1 MGFYLSFDPGKTT
14 GWAMFDGNGQIIQ
27 YGQASLDE
35 LIDLTEEWARV
46 WPIST
51 IIYESFVL
59 FRHKARQQTGSKMEA
74 SQAIGI
80 IKTLARKTDAT
91 LVEQDPTI
99 KSLAQ
104 KWTQLKPI
112 GDHAQSHWVDAF
124 NHGAYWLIRQG
135 IRKTA
140 LEMEQESKN
149 EAL

>member
-1 MGFYLSFDPGKTT
+1 MTFYLAFDPGKTT

-112 GDHAQSHWVDAF
+112 GDHAHSHWVDAF

-140 LEMEQESKN
+140 LEMEQERKN
-149 EAL
+149 GSD

>member
-14 GWAMFDGNGQIIQ
+14 GWAMFDGQGQVIK
-27 YGQASLDE
+27 YGQASLEE
-35 LIDLTEEWARV
+35 LIDLTAEWEKMPLTA
-46 WPIST
+46 

-140 LEMEQESKN
+140 LEMEQERKN
-149 EAL
+149 ENL

>member
-1 MGFYLSFDPGKTT
+1 MTFYLAFDPGKTT

-112 GDHAQSHWVDAF
+112 GDHAHSHWVDAF

-140 LEMEQESKN
+140 LEMEQERKN

>member
-1 MGFYLSFDPGKTT
+1 MTFYLAFDPGKTT
-14 GWAMFDGNGQIIQ
+14 GWALFDGMGQVLKT
-27 YGQASLDE
+27 GQANLDE
-35 LIDLTEEWARV
+35 LIDLTEEWAKM
-46 WPIST
+46 PIGT

-140 LEMEQESKN
+140 LEMAQEKKN
-149 EAL
+149 GSD

>member
-14 GWAMFDGNGQIIQ
+14 GWAMFDGQGAIIK
-27 YGQASLDE
+27 YGQASLEE
-35 LIDLTEEWARV
+35 LIDLTAEWEKM
-46 WPIST
+46 PIT
-51 IIYESFVL
+51 AIIYESFVL
-59 FRHKARQQTGSKMEA
+59 FKHKARQQTGSKMEA

-80 IKTLARKTDAT
+80 IKTLARKTDAQ

-99 KSLAQ
+99 KSIAQ

-124 NHGAYWLIRQG
+124 NHGAYWLIRQS

-140 LEMEQESKN
+140 LEIAQEAKN
-149 EAL
+149 EGL

>member
-112 GDHAQSHWVDAF
+112 GDHAHSHWVDAF

-140 LEMEQESKN
+140 LEMEQERKN
-149 EAL
+149 GSD

>member
-1 MGFYLSFDPGKTT
+1 MTFYLAFDPGKTT

-140 LEMEQESKN
+140 LEMEQERKN
-149 EAL
+149 GSD

>member
-1 MGFYLSFDPGKTT
+1 MGFYLSFDPGKTK

-112 GDHAQSHWVDAF
+112 GDHSQSHWVDAF

-140 LEMEQESKN
+140 LEMEQERKN
-149 EAL
+149 GSD

>member
-1 MGFYLSFDPGKTT
+1 MTFYLAFDPGKTT

-46 WPIST
+46 WPLT
-51 IIYESFVL
+51 AIIYESFVL

-140 LEMEQESKN
+140 LEMEQERKN

>member
-1 MGFYLSFDPGKTT
+1 MTFYVSFDPGKVT
-14 GWAMFDGNGQIIQ
+14 GWAIFDGMGQVLNT
-27 YGQASLDE
+27 GQANLDE
-35 LIDLTEEWARV
+35 LIDLTEEFAKMPV
-46 WPIST
+46 GAV
-51 IIYESFVL
+51 IYESFVL
-59 FRHKARQQTGSKMEA
+59 FKHKARQQTGSKMEA

-80 IKTLARKTDAT
+80 IKAFARKTDAT

-140 LEMEQESKN
+140 LEMEQERKN
-149 EAL
+149 G